1 MEGKAGRGGCGG
13 RRFGGE
19 KGGGGGGYREDYNT
33 KYIKLRGK
41 EGMGGGVQEEKKS
54 RAVRSE
60 RPLRYN

>member
-41 EGMGGGVQEEKKS
+41 EGMGGGGAGGKEIPSCKK
-54 RAVRSE
+54 
-60 RPLRYN
+60 